1 MRFCENCDNM
11 YYIKISESNEELL
24 YYCRKCGK
32 EDNTVDSYTVVS
44 KTVLQKDSVSNSNII
59 NKYTKL
65 DPTIPHSENIP
76 CINSDCPSNKDDN
89 PAKKDVMYIRYNN
102 SDLKYIFLCTNCDTN
117 WTNNLNN

>member
-1 MRFCENCDNM
+1 M

-24 YYCRKCGK
+24 YYCRKCGR

-65 DPTIPHSENIP
+65 DPTIPHNENIP
-76 CINSDCPSNKDDN
+76 CINATCPSNKDEN